1 MKKQIL
7 EEKCESCDTKIPPP
21 KDENSKFNLCQ
32 LCKPW
37 VLNSIYEVPEEFI
50 GFSITEPELFKIS
63 LRLMEHFDKPTND
76 EEWYAYFC
84 HIHQKKKMETKLDSH
99 LFLKVKSDYLRRNFE
114 DGDVLTQCNQILLFS
129 QIKEILDVYSRKL
142 RAIEEEKL
150 RLIERG
156 WKNYADRLIWD
167 EIKPNSYEL
176 EGKIITTEEIISII
190 EMAYSIP
197 GMSQT
202 FSQWM
207 IFDWV
212 MNSDERPI
220 IEVLAYFRE
229 LAEIFQECKIVK
241 MPDSPVFLEHFFD
254 LFCGSFGQNLQYL
267 ILASLYKWQRALRP
281 SHHFLVRH
289 RDVWRRSFQL
299 LRNIIETLGPEKAK
313 ISKGKISI
321 IGVLGH
327 NYFIKPN
334 VFKSELQHWLVTTS
348 NDRHICIDILEEHK
362 KLPIADQLCSVVLS
376 LANDWIVAHEITTI
390 VRSWSE

>member
-7 EEKCESCDTKIPPP
+7 EEKCESCDTKIPPVQ
-21 KDENSKFNLCQ
+21 DENSKFNLCQ

-84 HIHQKKKMETKLDSH
+84 HIHEKKKMETKLDSH
-99 LFLKVKSDYLRRNFE
+99 LFLKIKSDYLRRNFE

-129 QIKEILDVYSRKL
+129 QIKEILYVYSRKL

-150 RLIERG
+150 RLIEKGG

-197 GMSQT
+197 
-202 FSQWM
+202 
-207 IFDWV
+207 
-212 MNSDERPI
+212 
-220 IEVLAYFRE
+220 
-229 LAEIFQECKIVK
+229 ECHKR
-241 MPDSPVFLEHFFD
+241 FLN
-254 LFCGSFGQNLQYL
+254 G
-267 ILASLYKWQRALRP
+267 
-281 SHHFLVRH
+281 
-289 RDVWRRSFQL
+289 
-299 LRNIIETLGPEKAK
+299 
-313 ISKGKISI
+313 
-321 IGVLGH
+321 
-327 NYFIKPN
+327 
-334 VFKSELQHWLVTTS
+334 
-348 NDRHICIDILEEHK
+348 
-362 KLPIADQLCSVVLS
+362 
-376 LANDWIVAHEITTI
+376 
-390 VRSWSE
+390 